1 MGPGGQQRI
10 KLFRTYSASW
20 EAWTGRA
27 GLAACPICLAEGDE
41 ADFLAGRFDVG
52 HIEPRAI
59 RKSRKVVPLCR
70 SCNGRNN
77 ELLDRQLI
85 ERRRSALGPN
95 ERRGTIKFG
104 RTTARVAVSHGRDQ
118 VRILEGSEPGAVRL
132 FDQFTL
138 ARPLHLPIHIQVD
151 SDTDWQVEVAQLCAA
166 YLALVRYFLYA
177 PVLMPA
183 YDRVRAQIANPLDRV
198 LPRVFVANDVSFGP
212 WNEHGPVAI
221 VMARPL
227 RMLAVRAAGG
237 LVLLPVADPGDS
249 VYETLETRRLLTPLA
264 KTVELRQIF
273 VPDFRRAPSPSGR
286 WQFRMTHPDGT
297 REVLLGGAEAE
308 ERGRQ
313 IGLSRASA

>member
-1 MGPGGQQRI
+1 
-10 KLFRTYSASW
+10 
-20 EAWTGRA
+20 
-27 GLAACPICLAEGDE
+27 
-41 ADFLAGRFDVG
+41 
-52 HIEPRAI
+52 
-59 RKSRKVVPLCR
+59 
-70 SCNGRNN
+70 
-77 ELLDRQLI
+77 
-85 ERRRSALGPN
+85 
-95 ERRGTIKFG
+95 
-104 RTTARVAVSHGRDQ
+104 
-118 VRILEGSEPGAVRL
+118 
-132 FDQFTL
+132 
-138 ARPLHLPIHIQVD
+138 
-151 SDTDWQVEVAQLCAA
+151 
-166 YLALVRYFLYA
+166 
-177 PVLMPA
+177 MPA
-183 YDRVRAQIANPLDRV
+183 YDRVRAQIANPLDKV
-198 LPRVFVANDVSFGP
+198 LPHVFVANDVSFGP

-227 RMLAVRAAGG
+227 RMLAIRAAGG